1 MPIEQLVPRQLKGR
15 KNILTALFCG
25 KLWAVFAF
33 WIAMAMIPSSAH
45 GQDPGST
52 ASETAD
58 PAVADETVQT
68 MFPHFKEGRL
78 WISGQANFIFQTHP
92 PFYAEYSGPNSLQP
106 YYEKATSRVLTL
118 YTGFELTKSI
128 EVLVDVEEAGG
139 QGLSQALGLAGFT
152 NLDVVRNP
160 ALGEAPYLARAMY
173 HQVFALSHEKI
184 ENARG
189 PLS

>member
-1 MPIEQLVPRQLKGR
+1 MHPRLLSPPIRPSARIPRFPREFRRSLGMLTL
-15 KNILTALFCG
+15 IL
-25 KLWAVFAF
+25 AF
-33 WIAMAMIPSSAH
+33 WIAVAIVAPSAH

-52 ASETAD
+52 ASESAD
-58 PAVADETVQT
+58 PEAADETVQT

-92 PFYAEYSGPNSLQP
+92 PFYAKYSGTNSFQP

-118 YTGFELTKSI
+118 YTGFEITKSI
-128 EVLVDVEEAGG
+128 EALVDIEEAGG

-160 ALGEAPYLARAMY
+160 TIGQAPYLARLMY
-173 HQVFALSHEKI
+173 HQVFALSHEK
-184 ENARG
+184 
-189 PLS
+189 